1 MANPSGPVR
10 LQLSEAAEAAMK
22 KRHISEDD
30 LRFVIQTAEATG
42 KKLCSAQQDRYLAK
56 ARAGLVTF
64 YAEYSRLPDGY
75 LVHTAYSHRSQLIEG

>member
-1 MANPSGPVR
+1 MADPSGPVR
-10 LQLSEAAEAAMK
+10 LHLSEAVEAVMK

-42 KKLCSAQQDRYLAK
+42 QKLYSAQQDRYLAK
-56 ARAGLVTF
+56 ARAGFVTF

-75 LVHTAYSHRSQLIEG
+75 LVRTAYSHRSLLIEG